1 MSWQEIVVIIVAVLL
16 VLTAFG
22 RPVVSRIRRKK
33 GKSGSCGGG
42 ACGSCGC
49 GSCPYCGDKEHED
62 KTRSDDINKTIP

>member
-33 GKSGSCGGG
+33 GKSGGCGGG

-49 GSCPYCGDKEHED
+49 GSCPYCGDKEHES
-62 KTRSDDINKTIP
+62 KTRSDNINKTIP

>member
-33 GKSGSCGGG
+33 GKSGGCGG

-62 KTRSDDINKTIP
+62 KTRSDNIIKSIP

>member
-22 RPVVSRIRRKK
+22 RPVVSRISRKK
-33 GKSGSCGGG
+33 GKSGGCGGG

-49 GSCPYCGDKEHED
+49 GSCPYCGDKEHEV
-62 KTRSDDINKTIP
+62 KTRFDDINKTIP

>member
-33 GKSGSCGGG
+33 GKSGGCGG

-49 GSCPYCGDKEHED
+49 GSCPYCGDKEHEV

>member
-33 GKSGSCGGG
+33 GKSGGCGGG

-49 GSCPYCGDKEHED
+49 GSCPYCGDKEHES

>member
-33 GKSGSCGGG
+33 GKSGCCGG

-62 KTRSDDINKTIP
+62 KTCSDDINKTIP